1 MRENWNLLNPSKEE
15 VIRVVEKIVER
26 EVARKEEAE
35 NDDEPDPLLTALVN
49 EIRLLRSAV
58 ANVHPEPPI
67 VNVAPA
73 AVTVSPPSVSVS
85 PVFHTPVKSWTL
97 EVTSRDPQGKIRT
110 MQFTPQSA

>member
-1 MRENWNLLNPSKEE
+1 MISVRKNSGE
-15 VIRVVEKIVER
+15 VIHIDTEEILDAADFAALIGREDDPVVQ
-26 EVARKEEAE
+26 
-35 NDDEPDPLLTALVN
+35 ALIS
-49 EIRLLRSAV
+49 EIRRLGTVLAEKSPAPV
-58 ANVHPEPPI
+58 
-67 VNVAPA
+67 VNVSPA